1 MPDIVDMFDAQANRS
16 ATCDAVL
23 QDNGSTTYRQLN
35 VLARQI
41 FANLRDLKQ
50 PRALIYLAQS
60 PEAYASMLGV
70 LIAGGYYCPVNLAHP
85 IDRQKR
91 VIQLFDP
98 DVILTNSANIRHVER
113 MLSEL
118 VNSDSHVVSD
128 AAINGFEDTLRPGR
142 RAVMNIDSLEPTP
155 PTLPSVSSVH
165 ELAYVMFTSGST
177 GQPKGVMIRRRAVSA
192 LVQWTAEAFQPTPSD
207 RWGQFSNIAF
217 DLSVPDIYTALA
229 CGAALVPITGTRDRL
244 MPATVINRHQ
254 LTIWNSVP
262 SVVDLMIQ
270 ANHTTPEMLN
280 SLRLV
285 NFCGEPLR
293 PHHLEALFGANPNL
307 TVFNTYG
314 PTEITVYCTYI
325 PLRASNY
332 AEACRTTV
340 AIGQPIPGWD
350 IHLVGEPGASE
361 GEIAVSGDYI
371 GAGYWR
377 NPSQTDAAYR
387 ALVVNG
393 EPRRAY
399 HTGDLAERHGQH
411 VFFVRRMDRQVK
423 VRGNRV
429 ELAEVDFCIREFG
442 VANCFSIVYQGNIYS
457 FLELPAPID
466 EDALRNYLASRLPP
480 YALPSRFV
488 YKSRLPR
495 NHNDKID
502 ANELERSLG
511 TLSGE

>member
-1 MPDIVDMFDAQANRS
+1 MPDIVDMFDARASQS

-23 QDNGSTTYRQLN
+23 QDNGSLTYRQLH

-41 FANLRDLKQ
+41 FSNLRELKQ
-50 PRALIYLAQS
+50 PRTLIYLAQS
-60 PEAYASMLGV
+60 GEAYASMLGV
-70 LIAGGYYCPVNLAHP
+70 LMAGGYYCPVNLAHP
-85 IDRQKR
+85 VDRQKL

-98 DVILTNSANIRHVER
+98 DIILTNSANIRSVQR

-118 VNSDSHVVSD
+118 EHQPRIVSD
-128 AAINGFEDTLRPGR
+128 AAIDGFEDTLRPGR
-142 RAVMNIDSLEPTP
+142 REVLNIDSLAPTSP
-155 PTLPSVSSVH
+155 VLPSVSSVH

-192 LVQWTAEAFQPTPSD
+192 LTEWTLKAYQPTADD

-229 CGAALVPITGTRDRL
+229 GGAALVPITGTRDRL
-244 MPATVINRHQ
+244 MPATVINRRR
-254 LTIWNSVP
+254 LTVWNSVP
-262 SVVDLMIQ
+262 SVIDLMIQ
-270 ANHTTPEMLN
+270 AQQATPEMLS
-280 SLRLV
+280 SLRLI

-307 TVFNTYG
+307 TVYNTYG
-314 PTEITVYCTYI
+314 PTEITVFCTSI
-325 PLRASNY
+325 PLHASDY
-332 AEACRTTV
+332 AEACRSTV

-350 IHLVGEPGASE
+350 LHLVGEPGASE

-377 NPSQTDAAYR
+377 NPGQTDAAYR
-387 ALVVNG
+387 TLVVNG

-399 HTGDLAERHGQH
+399 HTGDWAERHGQH
-411 VFFVRRMDRQVK
+411 VFFMRRMDRQVK

-429 ELAEVDFCIREFG
+429 ELAEVDFQIREFG
-442 VANCFSIVYQGNIYS
+442 VANCYSIVHDGNIYS
-457 FLELPAPID
+457 FLELPAPVD
-466 EDALRNYLASRLPP
+466 EDALRNYLAAKLPP
-480 YALPSRFV
+480 YALPSRFF
-488 YKSRLPR
+488 YKSQLPR

-502 ANELERSLG
+502 ANSLERSLG
-511 TLSGE
+511 PFLSE